1 MKLNENSIYK
11 MMFASYPDIVRVEDV
26 ARMLDMSY
34 PNVTTNIKEGKIKSF
49 KIGNQ
54 YRIPK
59 LAVVE
64 FVLTSSS
71 YTDLDFNK
79 WISKEVCDMLGVSEE
94 ELSFELTREDVA

>member
-11 MMFASYPDIVRVEDV
+11 MMFASYPDIVRVED
-26 ARMLDMSY
+26 AAKMLDMSH
-34 PNVTTNIKEGKIKSF
+34 PNVVTCIKEGKLKSY
-49 KIGNQ
+49 KVGNQ

-79 WISKEVCDMLGVSEE
+79 WISKEVCDMLGVAED
-94 ELSFELTREDVA
+94 ELTFDIVKEAVA